1 MHSLKLTLPI
11 YIEPFPLLL
20 GFSLWDA
27 LVPEEEK
34 NASVLIT
41 NSPILLWLFHL
52 HLVHDFVSFAHT
64 NVLGPASLNTESISA
79 ALWPCAANMFERQTW
94 WECFTACSLH
104 RRPIESTS
112 HDREYRFIL
121 LLLISSSNRRS
132 NTACHINNSLKVKF
146 SYLKCV
152 CVGETK
158 KAEYQEQVEA
168 ETEVSDINRKLDVLI
183 DFLFHDSKD

>member
-1 MHSLKLTLPI
+1 MFWYQKKK
-11 YIEPFPLLL
+11 E
-20 GFSLWDA
+20 
-27 LVPEEEK
+27 

-64 NVLGPASLNTESISA
+64 QMCLASLHLIPSQFLLPYGHVLPICLKGRHDENASLLVRCTA
-79 ALWPCAANMFERQTW
+79 AQSRALHMTGS
-94 WECFTACSLH
+94 TAS
-104 RRPIESTS
+104 
-112 HDREYRFIL
+112 

>member
-1 MHSLKLTLPI
+1 MFWYQKKK
-11 YIEPFPLLL
+11 E
-20 GFSLWDA
+20 
-27 LVPEEEK
+27 

-64 NVLGPASLNTESISA
+64 QMCLASLHLIPSQFLLPYGHVLPICLKGRHDENA
-79 ALWPCAANMFERQTW
+79 
-94 WECFTACSLH
+94 SLLV
-104 RRPIESTS
+104 RCTIESTS
-112 HDREYRFIL
+112 HDREYRFIP

>member
-20 GFSLWDA
+20 GFSLWDV

-34 NASVLIT
+34 KCFCAYYKFPNPPVTLSFTL
-41 NSPILLWLFHL
+41 SPLFCL
-52 HLVHDFVSFAHT
+52 FCTHT
-64 NVLGPASLNTESISA
+64 NVLGLASLNTESISP

-112 HDREYRFIL
+112 HDREYRFIP

-168 ETEVSDINRKLDVLI
+168 ETSEWY
-183 DFLFHDSKD
+183 